1 MGRTPPKLGA
11 DPHSGCL
18 RRRPQRGAARIHG
31 TRSQFAASLAP
42 SSALRHIPV
51 HSDLLKP
58 PEDAAA
64 EARMLLPVTPRPQQP
79 VRPARSVRM
88 PPFHPHADLER
99 RCAGGLAG
107 SAAPPACR

>member
-1 MGRTPPKLGA
+1 M
-11 DPHSGCL
+11 
-18 RRRPQRGAARIHG
+18 
-31 TRSQFAASLAP
+31 
-42 SSALRHIPV
+42 

-88 PPFHPHADLER
+88 PPFHPRAHLVPSLIAAAILEHGVKLETVR
-99 RCAGGLAG
+99 AQA
-107 SAAPPACR
+107 SALIGCIEPLG

>member
-1 MGRTPPKLGA
+1 MAPRRLRWARTPPKLGA

-18 RRRPQRGAARIHG
+18 RRRPDRGAARIRG
-31 TRSQFAASLAP
+31 ARSQFAASLAP
-42 SSALRHIPV
+42 SPALRQHPV

-88 PPFHPHADLER
+88 PPL
-99 RCAGGLAG
+99 
-107 SAAPPACR
+107 PPQRPP